1 MENLLSVL
9 CGILT
14 PALLLLAG
22 VWFGV
27 RLRFFYFLHP
37 IRFLKTLRASVS
49 HSGTSPLAAL
59 TMALAGTLG
68 VGNIAGVATAIVAG
82 GPGAVLWMLVGALAA
97 MSVKYA
103 EVFLA
108 VRWRRCRTENGKTA
122 YFGGA
127 MYYIRDGLG
136 SRARTAV
143 GRQAA
148 CIAGGIFALLCA
160 ANALL
165 TGNIVQVH
173 AAASC
178 MPIPPILFGILFAIP
193 AIAASTGGT
202 HRVSTLTLYLI
213 PTLSV
218 VYIGLSLLLL
228 AANRERIPSV
238 LYRIWEEAWALRPA
252 AGGAL
257 GFGVSR
263 AVRFGITRGIFSNE
277 AGCGTSPTAHAAA
290 DTPSAHH
297 QGCLGIF
304 EVFADTVLLCTVTAL
319 VILLYADGE
328 GLDGIRLSLAA
339 FTQLSGEIGG
349 PWLASLSDIL
359 LRISI
364 VLFAFATV
372 VCQSCYGVEALR
384 YFLPGPAAKRIYLTL
399 SAGAILIGSVIS
411 PGAMWQIADLVI
423 SLMTCLNVVCL
434 LVLGRRERWGE

>member
-1 MENLLSVL
+1 METVLAMLSGV
-9 CGILT
+9 LT

-37 IRFLKTLRASVS
+37 IRFVKTLRSAVS

-82 GPGAVLWMLVGALAA
+82 GPGAVLWMLIGALAA

-103 EVFLA
+103 EVVLA

-122 YFGGA
+122 YYGGA
-127 MYYIRDGLG
+127 MYYIRDGIRHCG
-136 SRARTAV
+136 GRTA
-143 GRQAA
+143 AA
-148 CIAGGIFALLCA
+148 LGGIFALLCT

-178 MPIPPILFGILFAIP
+178 VPIPPILFGILFAIP
-193 AIAASTGGT
+193 AIAASCGGT
-202 HRVSTLTLYLI
+202 RRVSSLTLYLI

-238 LYRIWEEAWALRPA
+238 LCRIWEEAWAFRPA
-252 AGGAL
+252 AGGVM
-257 GFGVSR
+257 GFGISR

-304 EVFADTVLLCTVTAL
+304 EVFADTVLLCTITAL
-319 VILLYADGE
+319 VILLYADTE

-339 FTQLSGEIGG
+339 YSHLSGQIGG
-349 PWLASLSDIL
+349 AWLASLADVI

-372 VCQSCYGVEALR
+372 VCQSCYGMEAMR
-384 YFLPGPAAKRIYLTL
+384 YFLPERRARGVYLTL

-423 SLMTCLNVVCL
+423 SLMTCLNVGCL
-434 LVLGRRERWGE
+434 LVLGRNERWGSC

>member
-136 SRARTAV
+136 SRGSRTAI
-143 GRQAA
+143 
-148 CIAGGIFALLCA
+148 CLGGIFALLCA

-178 MPIPPILFGILFAIP
+178 VPIPPILFGILFAIP

-238 LYRIWEEAWALRPA
+238 LCRIWEEAWDLRPA
-252 AGGAL
+252 ISGAA
-257 GFGVSR
+257 GFGISR
-263 AVRFGITRGIFSNE
+263 AIRFGITRGIFSNE

-304 EVFADTVLLCTVTAL
+304 EVFADTVLLCTLTAM
-319 VILLYADGE
+319 VILVYRDTA
-328 GLDGIRLSLAA
+328 GLDGIELSLAA
-339 FTQLSGEIGG
+339 FTGLSGQIGG
-349 PWLASLSDIL
+349 PWLAGLASIL
-359 LRISI
+359 LRLSI

-372 VCQSCYGVEALR
+372 VCQSCYGIEALR
-384 YFLPGPAAKRIYLTL
+384 FFLPGRAAKGIYLTL

-411 PGAMWQIADLVI
+411 PGAMWQMADLVI
-423 SLMTCLNVVCL
+423 CLMTCLNVVCL
-434 LVLGRRERWGE
+434 WILGRRDRWGE